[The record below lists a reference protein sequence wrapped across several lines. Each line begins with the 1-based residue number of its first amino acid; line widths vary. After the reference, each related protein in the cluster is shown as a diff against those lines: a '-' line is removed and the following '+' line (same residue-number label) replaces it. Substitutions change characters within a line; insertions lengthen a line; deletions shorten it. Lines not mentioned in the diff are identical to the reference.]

1 MGLIRLIIYI
11 ILGMLIYRLVRPV
24 LLKLFPSSQ
33 VKGGTSESENI
44 QKKYKNR
51 IEDADFEELE

>member
-11 ILGMLIYRLVRPV
+11 ILGMLIYRLVRPL
-24 LLKLFPSSQ
+24 LLKIFPSSQ
-33 VKGGTSESENI
+33 VRGGTSNPDDV

>member
-11 ILGMLIYRLVRPV
+11 ILGMLIYRLVRPL
-24 LLKLFPSSQ
+24 LLKMFPSSQ
-33 VKGGTSESENI
+33 VRGGASNPEDVK
-44 QKKYKNR
+44 KKYKNR